1 MPSTIFDREVR
12 LVEMRKGDVLYFNA
26 LLFHSG
32 NLNVSPSI
40 RYSLQPR
47 FTPEGAPTNPA
58 MGDLIGI

>member
-1 MPSTIFDREVR
+1 
-12 LVEMRKGDVLYFNA
+12 MRKGDVLYFNA

-47 FTPEGAPTNPA
+47 FTPKGAPTNPA
-58 MGDLIGI
+58 MGDLIDI